1 MLMKKILLIDTLLFC
16 TVVNTVALEIDPKV
30 FENTAQEE
38 RYHQLIEQFRCVV
51 CQNQSVAESNSKVAL
66 AVREL
71 VYSSLQEGQSDEAIK
86 AQLVASYGDFVL
98 YEPPLKP
105 STYFLWLGPLLILLI
120 ALPVL
125 IYFIR
130 RHTAEVAITLTEEE
144 RKKIAQLIKQ

>member
-1 MLMKKILLIDTLLFC
+1 MRKILLISTLLSC
-16 TVVNTVALEIDPKV
+16 AVINTVALEIDPKV
-30 FENTAQEE
+30 FENTVQEE

-120 ALPVL
+120 ALSVL
-125 IYFIR
+125 IYFVR
-130 RHTAEVAITLTEEE
+130 RQTVGVAITLTEEE
-144 RKKIAQLIKQ
+144 RKKIAQLVKQ